1 MFVMTVGPWSF
12 ALIASAVSALVSMLT
27 IAHQTA
33 PEDPIQDLTFRLRS
47 PWTWRL
53 AHPVRAIMRAVN
65 RPGVKTPHS

>member
-33 PEDPIQDLTFRLRS
+33 PEDPIADLQLRLRHPLRWS
-47 PWTWRL
+47 L

-65 RPGVKTPHS
+65 RPGVKTPL